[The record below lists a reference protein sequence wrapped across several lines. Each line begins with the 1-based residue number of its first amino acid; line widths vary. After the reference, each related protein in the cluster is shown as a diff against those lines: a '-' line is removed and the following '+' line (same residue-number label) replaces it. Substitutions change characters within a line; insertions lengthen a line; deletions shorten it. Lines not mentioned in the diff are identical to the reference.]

1 VGRYGACWWACLGAL
16 QESNGGVAGGEGVA
30 EREPA
35 ASFKN
40 HVMQSGSAGSRTSTG
55 GRSASGSTGQFNG
68 CGRRRKICRNGSNQR
83 LATIDEPL
91 RWILSRVRCI
101 ALFGKNIRGSSVLG
115 FKLEMKSRLF
125 PKTCFDE
132 PLPD

>member
-1 VGRYGACWWACLGAL
+1 MNC
-16 QESNGGVAGGEGVA
+16 E
-30 EREPA
+30 
-35 ASFKN
+35 
-40 HVMQSGSAGSRTSTG
+40 HVPGYLSQ
-55 GRSASGSTGQFNG
+55 
-68 CGRRRKICRNGSNQR
+68 NGSNQR

-115 FKLEMKSRLF
+115 FKLEMKSRLL